1 MANYGFYVI
10 LKTMNINI
18 KKDWQENI
26 KILLAIVVLMWVI
39 ELISSLFGQPL
50 NRFGIRPRSIAG
62 LSGIIFAPILHGSIS
77 HLASNT
83 IPFLVLGFFVM
94 LKGLPQYIKTTAII
108 WIIGGL
114 GTWLFGGPNTV
125 HLGASIIIFGYLGY
139 LLASA
144 YFERSLSTLLVAIV
158 VGVLYGTM
166 IFGVL
171 PITKGVSW
179 QGHLFGLLGGV
190 LSAQLASKN
199 REAF

>member
-1 MANYGFYVI
+1 
-10 LKTMNINI
+10 
-18 KKDWQENI
+18 
-26 KILLAIVVLMWVI
+26 
-39 ELISSLFGQPL
+39 
-50 NRFGIRPRSIAG
+50 
-62 LSGIIFAPILHGSIS
+62 
-77 HLASNT
+77 
-83 IPFLVLGFFVM
+83 
-94 LKGLPQYIKTTAII
+94 
-108 WIIGGL
+108 GL

>member
-1 MANYGFYVI
+1 MMMN
-10 LKTMNINI
+10 MNIR
-18 KKDWQENI
+18 KDWQESV
-26 KILLAIVVLMWVI
+26 KILLGIVALMWLI
-39 ELISSLFGQPL
+39 ELISSLFGQPF
-50 NRFGIRPRSIAG
+50 NRFGIRPRSISG
-62 LSGIIFAPILHGSIS
+62 LSGIIFAPILHGSIT

-108 WIIGGL
+108 WLIGGL

-190 LSAQLASKN
+190 LSAQLGSKN
-199 REAF
+199 KEVY